1 MVMNLFHKYKID
13 GTNNQ
18 QKCQD
23 VVPMQVGALEHDVGY
38 DGKDGQRDA
47 LLYDLQLYEVEW
59 ASVVNKSQSVSWY
72 LAAVLEEGD
81 HP

>member
-1 MVMNLFHKYKID
+1 
-13 GTNNQ
+13 
-18 QKCQD
+18 
-23 VVPMQVGALEHDVGY
+23 MQGGALEHDVGY

-47 LLYDLQLYEVEW
+47 LLDDLQLYEVEW